1 MWGNKLV
8 HCRQEEAALAFALV
22 YTGLEELLPR
32 VKELAALAHR
42 DGSKAD
48 REAARAALAR
58 VIQAR
63 STDAGAGLRKDY
75 VIG

>member
-1 MWGNKLV
+1 MV
-8 HCRQEEAALAFALV
+8 HGLQEEAALAFALV
-22 YTGLEELLPR
+22 YSGLDELLPR
-32 VKELAALAHR
+32 VEELAALAHR

-63 STDAGAGLRKDY
+63 PADAGAGLLFCLLTACQCA
-75 VIG
+75 

>member
-1 MWGNKLV
+1 MEG
-8 HCRQEEAALAFALV
+8 
-22 YTGLEELLPR
+22 
-32 VKELAALAHR
+32 LAALAHR

-63 STDAGAGLRKDY
+63 STDAGAGFCKDY